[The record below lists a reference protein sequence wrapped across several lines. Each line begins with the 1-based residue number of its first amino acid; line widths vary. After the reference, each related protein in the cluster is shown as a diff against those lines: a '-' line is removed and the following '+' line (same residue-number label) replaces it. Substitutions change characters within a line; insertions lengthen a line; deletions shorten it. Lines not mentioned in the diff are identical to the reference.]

1 MVATIREKAKQT
13 NECPRAIIQAAAAT
27 VSAECAA
34 NMPSYDALR
43 KLCNRQRDFGPNPS
57 CIREL
62 SVPMELQR
70 TLRDEEFLGFDSG
83 TDDPDRYLLFT
94 TERNLDI
101 LERSEVWH
109 ADGTFKCS
117 PALFYQLYSIHAVFK
132 EHTLPLVFILLQNKT
147 QEQYIR
153 VLNQLRNLNA
163 LLTPRE
169 VIVDFE
175 KASINAFKAV
185 FPSVSVKG
193 CFFHFSQAN
202 WRKIQDLGLSSIYRD
217 EETVRTTIKSFVS
230 LALIPMMDMDIGFE
244 KLLENLDERLE
255 PFVHYFEDTWMGRV
269 GRLGKKSKP
278 LFEPALWNQF
288 ENARDGKQK
297 TNNSVEGWHRA
308 FQMGMGCAH
317 PTICKFIQYLRNE
330 QSLTENRI
338 TRIIAGEDVYKR
350 PEYVHRQNRLA
361 KILKDYQNSI
371 ILKELEGISYNFE
384 F

>member
-1 MVATIREKAKQT
+1 
-13 NECPRAIIQAAAAT
+13 
-27 VSAECAA
+27 
-34 NMPSYDALR
+34 
-43 KLCNRQRDFGPNPS
+43 
-57 CIREL
+57 
-62 SVPMELQR
+62 MELQR

-94 TERNLDI
+94 IEKNLDV

-147 QEQYIR
+147 QEQYIP

-193 CFFHFSQAN
+193 CFFHFAQAN
-202 WRKIQDLGLSSIYRD
+202 WRKNSGSGPEFNLPRGGNCTDDNKIIRFACSH
-217 EETVRTTIKSFVS
+217 
-230 LALIPMMDMDIGFE
+230 PMMDINIGFE

-308 FQMGMGCAH
+308 FEMGISCAH
-317 PTICKFIQYLRNE
+317 
-330 QSLTENRI
+330 S
-338 TRIIAGEDVYKR
+338 A
-350 PEYVHRQNRLA
+350 
-361 KILKDYQNSI
+361 
-371 ILKELEGISYNFE
+371 
-384 F
+384 